1 LSKPVAGDILAA
13 GFCFYLFKSEGPMK
27 TIRKISSNAMRIAI
41 CLCFRT
47 KAEEAAKY
55 YVSIFK
61 NSKITNTSY
70 YGEAVAKGAGVR
82 KGSVLAVT
90 FELNGQEF
98 MALNGPDFKYTEAM
112 SIMLP
117 CKDQKE
123 LDYYWK
129 RLSAG
134 GNKSAQMCGWL
145 KDKYGVSWQVFPAMM
160 TEILKDK
167 SIEKTDRVLAAL
179 SQMKKLDIK
188 TLKKAYKDWL
198 K

>member
-1 LSKPVAGDILAA
+1 MGGTMKKITSNSK
-13 GFCFYLFKSEGPMK
+13 K
-27 TIRKISSNAMRIAI
+27 IAI
-41 CLCFRT
+41 YLCFKT

-70 YGEAVAKGAGVR
+70 YGEAVAKGTGIR
-82 KGSVLAVT
+82 KGSVLAVA
-90 FELNGQEF
+90 FQLNGQEF
-98 MALNGPDFKYTEAM
+98 MALNGPDFKHTEAM
-112 SIMLP
+112 SIMVP

-129 RLSAG
+129 KLSAG
-134 GNKSAQMCGWL
+134 GDKKAQICGWL

-167 SIEKTDRVLAAL
+167 NIEKTDRVLEAL
-179 SQMKKLDIK
+179 RQMKKLDIK
-188 TLKKAYKDWL
+188 TLAKAYRS
-198 K
+198 